1 MIHITEEMVKDIYK
15 MKDCLHDVEKAFQY
29 YMNNEITT
37 PVRLNVQHSQ
47 EEANSLYMPSYVAPI
62 EFASTKIVSI
72 FPQNTQKGKKALQS
86 LIVLTETNTGD
97 HVATIEASYLT
108 TLRTGAMSG
117 IATEHFA
124 RQDASVCA
132 VIGCG
137 AQALGQIQAV
147 MEVRS
152 LTRILLVNRT
162 LQKAFEFKNLLH
174 SLYPNWSGSIEII
187 ESANDAVAISD
198 IVICST
204 TSTTPVFDGKHLK
217 RGTHING
224 IGSYQP
230 HMQELDFTT
239 LQRSDKII
247 VDTLEGVQHEAG
259 DFLIASEQ
267 NEWDFS
273 NIYSELGDI
282 ILGHKQGRANADEIT
297 LFKSVG
303 VAFLDTVVASSIYE
317 KYMEKSS
324 VK

>member
-1 MIHITEEMVKDIYK
+1 MIHITEKMVKDIYK
-15 MKDCLHDVEKAFQY
+15 MKDCLQDVEKAFQY
-29 YMNNEITT
+29 YKNNEITT
-37 PVRLNVQHSQ
+37 PVRLNIQHSQ

-72 FPQNTQKGKKALQS
+72 FPQNTRKGKKALQS
-86 LIVLTETNTGD
+86 LIVLTETSTGD

-117 IATEHFA
+117 IATKHFA
-124 RQDASVCA
+124 RQDSSVCV

-162 LQKAFEFKNLLH
+162 IQKAFEFKNHLL
-174 SLYPNWSGSIEII
+174 SLYPNWNGTIEII
-187 ESANDAVAISD
+187 ESADDAVAMAD

-204 TSTTPVFDGKHLK
+204 TSTTPVFNGKHLK

-239 LQRSDKII
+239 LERSDKII

-273 NIYSELGDI
+273 NVYSELGDI
-282 ILGHKQGRANADEIT
+282 ILGHKQGRTHSDEIT

-303 VAFLDTVVASSIYE
+303 VAFLDTVVAGSIYQKYTE
-317 KYMEKSS
+317 KLS

>member
-1 MIHITEEMVKDIYK
+1 MIHIIEEMVKEIYK
-15 MKDCLHDVEKAFQY
+15 MKDCLQDVERAFQY
-29 YMNNEITT
+29 YMNNEIAT
-37 PVRLNVQHSQ
+37 PVRLNIQHSQ

-62 EFASTKIVSI
+62 EFASTKIVSV
-72 FPQNTQKGKKALQS
+72 FPKNTQKGKKALQS

-117 IATEHFA
+117 IATKHFA
-124 RQDASVCA
+124 RQNANVCV

-147 MEVRS
+147 MEVRPV
-152 LTRILLVNRT
+152 TRILLVNRT
-162 LQKAFEFKNLLH
+162 MQKAFEFKNILL
-174 SLYPNWSGSIEII
+174 SLYPNWSGSIEIM
-187 ESANDAVAISD
+187 ESANDAVAIAD

-204 TSTTPVFDGKHLK
+204 TSTTPVLNGNYLK
-217 RGTHING
+217 PGTHING

-230 HMQELDFTT
+230 HMQELDVTT

-247 VDTLEGVQHEAG
+247 VDTIEGVQHEAG
-259 DFLIASEQ
+259 DFLIASKQ

-282 ILGHKQGRANADEIT
+282 IIGKKQGRANPNEIT

-303 VAFLDTVVASSIYE
+303 VAFLDTVVAASIYE
-317 KYMEKSS
+317 KYREI
-324 VK
+324 VNI

>member
-1 MIHITEEMVKDIYK
+1 MIHITEEMVKNTYK
-15 MKDCLHDVEKAFQY
+15 MKDCLQDVERAFRY
-29 YMNNEITT
+29 YMNDEITT

-86 LIVLTETNTGD
+86 LIVLTETNSGQ

-117 IATEHFA
+117 IATKHFA
-124 RQDASVCA
+124 RQNSSICA
-132 VIGCG
+132 IIGCG

-152 LTRILLVNRT
+152 LTHILLINRT
-162 LQKAFEFKNLLH
+162 MQKAYEFKKQLL
-174 SLYPNWSGSIEII
+174 SMYPEWNGTIEII
-187 ESANDAVAISD
+187 ESANEAVSIAD
-198 IVICST
+198 IIICST
-204 TSTTPVFDGKHLK
+204 TSTTPVFDGNNLK
-217 RGTHING
+217 NGTHING

-230 HMQELDFTT
+230 HMQELDVTT
-239 LQRSDKII
+239 LQRSNKII
-247 VDTLEGVQHEAG
+247 VDTLEGVRHEAG
-259 DFLIASEQ
+259 DFLVAIEK

-282 ILGHKQGRANADEIT
+282 ITGHKNGRTHSDEIT

-303 VAFLDTVVASSIYE
+303 VAFLDTVVANSIYQ
-317 KYMEKSS
+317 KHKEKSL

>member
-15 MKDCLHDVEKAFQY
+15 MKDCLQDVEKAFQY

-37 PVRLNVQHSQ
+37 PVRLNIQHSQ
-47 EEANSLYMPSYVAPI
+47 EDANSLYMPSYVAPI
-62 EFASTKIVSI
+62 EFTSTKIVSI
-72 FPQNTQKGKKALQS
+72 FPKNTQKGKKALQS
-86 LIVLTETNTGD
+86 LIVLTETNTGE

-117 IATEHFA
+117 IATKHFA
-124 RQDASVCA
+124 RQDSSVCV

-162 LQKAFEFKNLLH
+162 IQKAFEFKNHLL
-174 SLYPNWSGSIEII
+174 SLYPNWNGTIEII
-187 ESANDAVAISD
+187 ESADDAVMEAD
-198 IVICST
+198 IIICST
-204 TSTTPVFDGKHLK
+204 TSTTPVFDGKYLK
-217 RGTHING
+217 PGTHING

-259 DFLIASEQ
+259 DFLIASEK

-273 NIYSELGDI
+273 NVYSELGDI
-282 ILGHKQGRANADEIT
+282 ILGHKQGRTNSDEIT

-303 VAFLDTVVASSIYE
+303 VAFLDTVVASSIYQ
-317 KYMEKSS
+317 KYIE
-324 VK
+324 VTC

>member
-15 MKDCLHDVEKAFQY
+15 MKDCLQDVGKAFQY

-37 PVRLNVQHSQ
+37 PVRLNIQHSQ
-47 EEANSLYMPSYVAPI
+47 EDANSLYMPSYVAPI

-72 FPQNTQKGKKALQS
+72 FPKNTQKGKKALQS
-86 LIVLTETNTGD
+86 LIVLTETNTGE

-117 IATEHFA
+117 IATKHFA
-124 RQDASVCA
+124 RQDSSVCV

-162 LQKAFEFKNLLH
+162 IQKAFEFKNHLL
-174 SLYPNWSGSIEII
+174 SLYPNWNGTIEII
-187 ESANDAVAISD
+187 ESADDAVMEAD
-198 IVICST
+198 IIICST

-217 RGTHING
+217 PGTHING

-259 DFLIASEQ
+259 DFLIASEK

-273 NIYSELGDI
+273 NVYSELGDI
-282 ILGHKQGRANADEIT
+282 ILGHKQGRTNSDEIT

-303 VAFLDTVVASSIYE
+303 VAFLDTVVASSIYQ
-317 KYMEKSS
+317 KYIE
-324 VK
+324 VTC

>member
-15 MKDCLHDVEKAFQY
+15 MKDCLQDVEKAFQY

-37 PVRLNVQHSQ
+37 PVRLNIQHSQ
-47 EEANSLYMPSYVAPI
+47 EDANSLYMPSYVAPI
-62 EFASTKIVSI
+62 EFVSTKIVSI
-72 FPQNTQKGKKALQS
+72 FPKNTQKGKKALQS
-86 LIVLTETNTGD
+86 LIVLTETNTGE

-117 IATEHFA
+117 IATKHFA
-124 RQDASVCA
+124 RQDSSVCA

-162 LQKAFEFKNLLH
+162 IQKAFEFKNHLL
-174 SLYPNWSGSIEII
+174 SLYPNWNGTIEII
-187 ESANDAVAISD
+187 ESADDAVAVAD

-217 RGTHING
+217 PGTHING

-239 LQRSDKII
+239 LKRSDKII

-259 DFLIASEQ
+259 DFLIASEK

-273 NIYSELGDI
+273 NVYSELGDI
-282 ILGHKQGRANADEIT
+282 ILGHKQGRTNSDEIT

-303 VAFLDTVVASSIYE
+303 VAFLDTVVASSIYQ
-317 KYMEKSS
+317 KYME
-324 VK
+324 VTC

>member
-1 MIHITEEMVKDIYK
+1 DIYK
-15 MKDCLHDVEKAFQY
+15 MKDCLQDVEKAFQY

-37 PVRLNVQHSQ
+37 PVRLNIQHSQ
-47 EEANSLYMPSYVAPI
+47 EDANSLYMPSYVAPI
-62 EFASTKIVSI
+62 EFTSTKIVSI
-72 FPQNTQKGKKALQS
+72 FPKNTQKGKKALQS
-86 LIVLTETNTGD
+86 LIVLTETNTGE

-117 IATEHFA
+117 IATKHFA
-124 RQDASVCA
+124 RQDSSVCV

-162 LQKAFEFKNLLH
+162 IQKAFEFKNHLL
-174 SLYPNWSGSIEII
+174 SLYPNWNGTIEII
-187 ESANDAVAISD
+187 ESADDAVMEAD
-198 IVICST
+198 IIICST
-204 TSTTPVFDGKHLK
+204 TSTTPVFDGKYLK
-217 RGTHING
+217 PGTHING

-259 DFLIASEQ
+259 DFLIASEK

-273 NIYSELGDI
+273 NVYSELGDI
-282 ILGHKQGRANADEIT
+282 ILGHKQGRTNSDEIT

-303 VAFLDTVVASSIYE
+303 VAFLDTVVASSIYQ
-317 KYMEKSS
+317 KYIE
-324 VK
+324 VTC